1 MCRKRAAR
9 REWEM
14 ERKLEQ
20 SVRHGGESGLPLISE
35 AEGATAVQL
44 LHSPDIHK
52 HPAAVSRKTTP
63 LFSIRQQPTSSPPPA
78 PSPPQ
83 CRH

>member
-20 SVRHGGESGLPLISE
+20 SLRHGGESGLPLISE
-35 AEGATAVQL
+35 GEGATAVQL

-52 HPAAVSRKTTP
+52 HPAAVRRTIYNLKKYGSLTYP
-63 LFSIRQQPTSSPPPA
+63 INQGFGSALI
-78 PSPPQ
+78 
-83 CRH
+83 

>member
-1 MCRKRAAR
+1 MRFFSTFPPPVCRKRAAR

-35 AEGATAVQL
+35 GEGATAVQL

-52 HPAAVSRKTTP
+52 HPAAVSRTI
-63 LFSIRQQPTSSPPPA
+63 LQFLA
-78 PSPPQ
+78 LL
-83 CRH
+83 